1 MWAWRAAPRE
11 TVQPSNPPAGLGP
24 DDFRGMVARLNI
36 PAAVAAVRYASGAR
50 IRRVKISPAARHPKP
65 EQSQVI
71 ILSRKI
77 LDAVRQEAPVTGRLT
92 ARR

>member
-1 MWAWRAAPRE
+1 M
-11 TVQPSNPPAGLGP
+11 GP

-50 IRRVKISPAARHPKP
+50 IHHVKVSPAARHSRREP
-65 EQSQVI
+65 SQVI

-77 LDAVRQEAPVTGRLT
+77 LDAVRQQSASPESLT